1 MVRIIG
7 KNFTEKPFQ
16 DEVHDMG
23 DFVKKN
29 PEIFGEDA
37 KIISQELTHGPDD
50 RRVDFLVYYPNDA
63 LVGIV
68 ELKNV
73 IATEKVLLQTLR
85 YADWL
90 RKNPD
95 TLKYAVSRSNHSIDP
110 EKLDLT
116 SLKIVIIAPKI
127 STLTVELSQYIGEDF
142 DFEFIQLQRFV
153 DDGGDEFAVIDP
165 VEAEVRKVAPSTQK
179 IVYSDES
186 YAERGIDKNKLDVL
200 SQVRDELLVICEQES
215 FKLTTRFFKNTIK
228 FQTPSG
234 RNVFIISIR
243 KQKDHYLRILLG
255 EKYLVEN
262 AKVSEAVKSELKQQT
277 PNKRVWS
284 VPLSMFPIVELL
296 PLLRDAYGVVVGE

>member
-7 KNFTEKPFQ
+7 KKFSEKPFQ

-29 PEIFGEDA
+29 PDIFGEDA
-37 KIISQELTHGPDD
+37 MIISQELTHGPDD

-73 IATEKVLLQTLR
+73 TATEKVLLQTLR

-95 TLKYAVSRSNHSIDP
+95 TLKYAVSRSKQIDP

-127 STLTVELSQYIGEDF
+127 STLTVELSQYIGDDF

-153 DDGGDEFAVIDP
+153 DECGEEFAVIDP
-165 VEAEVRKVAPSTQK
+165 VEAEVRKIGPSTQK
-179 IVYSDES
+179 IVYSDEA
-186 YAERGIDKNKLDVL
+186 YAERGIDKSKLDVL
-200 SQVRDELLVICEQES
+200 GQARDELLVICEQES
-215 FKLTTRFFKNTIK
+215 FKLTTRFFKNSIK
-228 FQTPSG
+228 FQTPGG
-234 RNVFIISIR
+234 RNVFFISIR

-255 EKYLVEN
+255 EKYQIEN
-262 AKVSEAVKSELKQQT
+262 AKVSEAVKNELKQKNQ
-277 PNKRVWS
+277 NSRVWS
-284 VPLSMFPIVELL
+284 VPLSMFTIAELV
-296 PLLRDAYGVVVGE
+296 PLLRDAYEEVVGE